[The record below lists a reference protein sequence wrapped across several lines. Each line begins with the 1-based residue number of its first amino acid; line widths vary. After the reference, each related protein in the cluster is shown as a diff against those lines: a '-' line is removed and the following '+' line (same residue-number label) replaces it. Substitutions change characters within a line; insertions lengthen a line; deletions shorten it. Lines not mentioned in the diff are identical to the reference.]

1 MQIAEILSVE
11 RILCGV
17 ELESKKATLE
27 ALSKLLVNQEPSLSR
42 KEIFDCLLAR
52 EKLGSTALGHGVA
65 IPHGRMKSSKKTIAA
80 FLQLRG
86 GVNFGNGRNNA
97 LVDLLFALVVPEN
110 AADEHLTILSNLAT
124 MFQNNQLLQRL
135 RREKTTDGVFKIL
148 TEKPMPGNSR

>member
-27 ALSKLLVNQEPSLSR
+27 ALSKLLANQEPSLSHE
-42 KEIFDCLLAR
+42 EIFDCLLVR
-52 EKLGSTALGHGVA
+52 EKLGSTDLGHGIA

-80 FLQLRG
+80 FLQLRSGVDFDTG
-86 GVNFGNGRNNA
+86 GDKA

-110 AADEHLTILSNLAT
+110 AAEEHLIILANLAT
-124 MFQNNQLLQRL
+124 MFQNNKLLQRL
-135 RREKTTDGVFKIL
+135 RKENTTDGIFKIL
-148 TEKPMPGNSR
+148 TEKPTPSNSR